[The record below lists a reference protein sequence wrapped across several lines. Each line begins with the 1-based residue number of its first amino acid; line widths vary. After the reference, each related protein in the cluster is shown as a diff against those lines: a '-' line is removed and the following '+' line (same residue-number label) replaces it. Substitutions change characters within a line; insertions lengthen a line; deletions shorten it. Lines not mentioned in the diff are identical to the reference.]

1 VHPEFTRDR
10 RQNLRLQLAHE
21 EAAEAGI
28 NVGHADYLAALE
40 ERLGLRAPPSP
51 PATQHHD
58 DPRGGDHYVSAPV
71 SRDLPS
77 MGGGRRASE
86 SSKLTGEETAMARS
100 LGLTAQQ
107 YLEQKTKMNRL
118 KVSGAIQQ

>member
-1 VHPEFTRDR
+1 
-10 RQNLRLQLAHE
+10 
-21 EAAEAGI
+21 
-28 NVGHADYLAALE
+28 
-40 ERLGLRAPPSP
+40 
-51 PATQHHD
+51 
-58 DPRGGDHYVSAPV
+58 
-71 SRDLPS
+71 

-86 SSKLTGEETAMARS
+86 SSTLTGEETAMARS